1 MFKHLCVVFFDFL
14 YLAVSLSILPSLCC
28 SGFFALFKLHGL
40 MGAVALGSYV
50 NALTGYTVLLFQ
62 YSHYFPFLSL
72 SLSLVTRKHT
82 HTLKNTFHMDT
93 KHCRILFLFF
103 SLPSVTRPLL
113 RNQVKAISKLINREE
128 RNTQGPLE
136 T

>member
-1 MFKHLCVVFFDFL
+1 REKVTNTFNSFTHT
-14 YLAVSLSILPSLCC
+14 
-28 SGFFALFKLHGL
+28 HTHRHTHTHTHT
-40 MGAVALGSYV
+40 
-50 NALTGYTVLLFQ
+50 LTLT
-62 YSHYFPFLSL
+62 L

-136 T
+136 TYNLCL